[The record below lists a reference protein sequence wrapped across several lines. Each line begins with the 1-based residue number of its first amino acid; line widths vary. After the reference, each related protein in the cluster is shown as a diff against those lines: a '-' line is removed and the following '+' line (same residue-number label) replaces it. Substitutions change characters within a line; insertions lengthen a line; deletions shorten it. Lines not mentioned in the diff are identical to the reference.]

1 MEVLVDCLTFRFLST
16 LSDGVGISSNT
27 LGRADIHVDRLAL
40 IDRLS
45 GNWDIVRF
53 IIRFERWAVLFL
65 CLNKTSVL

>member
-40 IDRLS
+40 IDYLT
-45 GNWDIVRF
+45 GYWVIVRF
-53 IIRFERWAVLFL
+53 ITRFERWAVLFL
-65 CLNKTSVL
+65 CLNKTKVL